1 MGGIVCVFVWVV
13 VVVEAVGV
21 NRKYLRTFLLKHFSG
36 IMLLLAF
43 FLTLYSFHGNAI
55 VTFIVNNTED
65 QYYQV

>member
-1 MGGIVCVFVWVV
+1 MCVCVGGGGGGSSGGEPKVP
-13 VVVEAVGV
+13 E
-21 NRKYLRTFLLKHFSG
+21 NLPIKHFSG